1 MKKSYIAAALVLTST
16 MVMGAAAVSQSRN
29 VTATFRP
36 DITLKVNGTAY
47 TVRDTTGAQVSPL
60 IYNGTTYLPLSSLG
74 QLLDVNVSWD
84 AATNTVNIS
93 DAATASAYIGEAKAK
108 EIALNHAGLTAGQV
122 TFLQLKLDWENGR
135 QVYEVEFYSSNKEY
149 DYEIDAS
156 TGSIVGYDYDIE
168 NYTIPSTGASTTTG
182 LIGEAKA
189 KEIALN
195 HAGLT
200 SSQVSFVLAKLD
212 WENGRQVYEVEFYSG
227 NKEYDYEIDASTGA
241 IRSYDYDIENY
252 TIPSTG
258 ASTGA
263 SASTGLIGEAKAKEI
278 ALNHAG
284 LTSSQ
289 VSFVQTKLDWENG
302 RQVYEVEFY
311 SGNKEYDYE
320 IDAASGAIR
329 GYDFDI
335 ENYTI
340 PSTSTS
346 ASNGSYISREKA
358 QQLAQAKAPGAT
370 LIKLELDY
378 DDGRAVYEGELR
390 DGRTE
395 YEFEIDASTGSFIK
409 WSQDWD

>member
-1 MKKSYIAAALVLTST
+1 MKKSYLAAALVLTST

-47 TVRDTTGAQVSPL
+47 TVRDSNGTQVSPL

-84 AATNTVNIS
+84 GATNTVNIT
-93 DAATASAYIGEAKAK
+93 DADTASSYIGEARAK

-122 TFLQLKLDWENGR
+122 TFLQLKLDWENSR
-135 QVYEVEFYSSNKEY
+135 QVYEVEFDSGNKEY

-168 NYTIPSTGASTTTG
+168 NYTIPSTGTSTSTG

-189 KEIALN
+189 KEIALS

-200 SSQVSFVLAKLD
+200 SSQVSFVQAKLD
-212 WENGRQVYEVEFYSG
+212 WDDGRQVYDVDFYSG
-227 NKEYDYEIDASTGA
+227 NKEYDYEIDASTGS

-258 ASTGA
+258 
-263 SASTGLIGEAKAKEI
+263 
-278 ALNHAG
+278 
-284 LTSSQ
+284 
-289 VSFVQTKLDWENG
+289 
-302 RQVYEVEFY
+302 
-311 SGNKEYDYE
+311 
-320 IDAASGAIR
+320 
-329 GYDFDI
+329 
-335 ENYTI
+335 
-340 PSTSTS
+340 TSTS
-346 ASNGSYISREKA
+346 QSGNYISREKA
-358 QQLAQAKAPGAT
+358 QQLAQAKAPNAT
-370 LIKLELDY
+370 LVKLEFDF

-395 YEFEIDASTGSFIK
+395 YDFEIDATTGSFIK
-409 WSQDWD
+409 WSQDWDD

>member
-168 NYTIPSTGASTTTG
+168 NYTIPSTGTSTTTG

-263 SASTGLIGEAKAKEI
+263 SASTGLIGEAKAKET

-320 IDAASGAIR
+320 IDASTGSIR
-329 GYDFDI
+329 GYDYDI

-340 PSTSTS
+340 PSTG
-346 ASNGSYISREKA
+346 ASQSGNYISREKA
-358 QQLAQAKAPGAT
+358 QQLAQAKAPNAT
-370 LIKLELDY
+370 LIKLEFDF
-378 DDGRAVYEGELR
+378 DDGRAIYEGELR
-390 DGRTE
+390 DGRME
-395 YEFEIDASTGSFIK
+395 YDFEIDASTGSFIK
-409 WSQDWD
+409 WEQDWDD